1 MILTFGLFAKARLW
15 SSQKSIEK
23 MSVALGVYKQGP
35 LKLGPPGALAMLLL
49 IKNLPSYWSNEYPGF
64 LAVSSS
70 LTKYLSRGEA
80 NPHKCKLK
88 VEQKR
93 GPNP

>member
-1 MILTFGLFAKARLW
+1 MR
-15 SSQKSIEK
+15 
-23 MSVALGVYKQGP
+23 VALGVYKQGP

-70 LTKYLSRGEA
+70 LTKYLPRGEA

-88 VEQKR
+88 SRAEERSK
-93 GPNP
+93 PLES